1 MRKSIKIFGM
11 LALMGALTLGLSGLA
26 FADAPADGS
35 RVAKVKKGK
44 GINYP
49 AYLYAKGQRGERIY
63 KQYIRPAKGYN
74 FDLEPLASYNHVSE
88 W

>member
-1 MRKSIKIFGM
+1 MRKSIKVFCM

-26 FADAPADGS
+26 FADAPGDSG
-35 RVAKVKKGK
+35 RVAKVKKSR

-63 KQYIRPAKGYN
+63 KQYVRPAKGYN
-74 FDLEPLASYNHVSE
+74 FEMEPLASYNHVSE

>member
-1 MRKSIKIFGM
+1 MRKLKIFCM

-26 FADAPADGS
+26 FADAPADTD
-35 RVAKVKKGK
+35 RVATVKKGK

-63 KQYIRPAKGYN
+63 KQYVRPAKGYN
-74 FDLEPLASYNHVSE
+74 FDLVPLASQNHVSE

>member
-1 MRKSIKIFGM
+1 MRKSKLFFM

-26 FADAPADGS
+26 FADAPAEG
-35 RVAKVKKGK
+35 AKVTKARK

-49 AYLYAKGQRGERIY
+49 AYLYAKGQRGERGY
-63 KQYIRPAKGYN
+63 KQYVRPAKGYR